1 MRQPLLFGDG
11 FVFAR
16 AGNCLKIEAKI
27 TAIAAIITPIFFD
40 ISKIQAKITAIAAIY
55 AVIRK

>member
-40 ISKIQAKITAIAAIY
+40 ISKIQA
-55 AVIRK
+55 